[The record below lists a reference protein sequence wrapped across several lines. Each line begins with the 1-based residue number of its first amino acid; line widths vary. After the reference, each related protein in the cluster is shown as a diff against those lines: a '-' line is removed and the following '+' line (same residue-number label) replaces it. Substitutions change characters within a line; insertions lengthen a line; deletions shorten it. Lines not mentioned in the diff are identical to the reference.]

1 MMQSSRTPKVGA
13 RAPAEDEAEEKN
25 EAEEMDEDAAAAQ
38 AREPEEIGS
47 RSDASTAVLKAIW
60 RRTVPRNSRSSPLD
74 AFVVVARTT

>member
-1 MMQSSRTPKVGA
+1 MMQFSRTPRFRA

-25 EAEEMDEDAAAAQ
+25 EVEEMDEDVAAAQ

-60 RRTVPRNSRSSPLD
+60 QRTVPRNSRSSPLD
-74 AFVVVARTT
+74 AFVAVAQTM